1 MRTTIDLPDD
11 LFREAKTRA
20 VLQGTTLKNLV
31 TQLIRSGL
39 QAPLHGADVRPV
51 HRNPPPVAIKRVP
64 EQATLPART
73 NRELYAMLEKEE
85 IHCAQVAEK
94 SSTDHP

>member
-1 MRTTIDLPDD
+1 MRTTIDLPDE

-20 VLQGTTLKNLV
+20 VRQGTTLKNLV

-39 QAPLHGADVRPV
+39 QDPSHGADARPV

-64 EQATLPART
+64 EQAALPART
-73 NRELYAMLEKEE
+73 NRQLYAMLEEEE
-85 IHCAQVAEK
+85 IHCSNVAEN
-94 SSTDHP
+94 TPNDQP